1 MSSRGGLTVFL
12 VGEGPH
18 DIGDL
23 ADHPTYRRGR
33 EGFLQ
38 PVVRRLVGA
47 DVTFDGQKIT
57 QLPSKRLGDAASA
70 IQRRAGQ
77 ALSLANASGADMVV
91 FATDLDRTGGAGASA
106 TERRRGWRKRSDDI
120 QAGFDAACAKTPG
133 LAHTR
138 AVAAI
143 PCRMVES
150 WALGDRCAVAS
161 AAEGALGCEWSD
173 PEALWGKESDSSSSH
188 PKCVLD
194 RALGRKHTRE
204 DLAAIAQAAD
214 IDTLV
219 GQCPLSFKPF
229 ARAFRWRTGPRPS

>member
-1 MSSRGGLTVFL
+1 L

-38 PVVRRLVGA
+38 PVVRRLAGSG
-47 DVTFDGQKIT
+47 VTFDGQKIT

-70 IQRRAGQ
+70 MRRRAGQ
-77 ALSLANASGADMVV
+77 ALSLANANGADMVV
-91 FATDLDRTGGAGASA
+91 FATDLDRTGGTRASA
-106 TERRRGWRKRSDDI
+106 TERRRRWKERSDDI
-120 QAGFDAACAKTPG
+120 QAGFDAARAQTPA
-133 LAHTR
+133 LACTR

-150 WALGDRCAVAS
+150 WALGDRRAVAS
-161 AAEGALGCEWSD
+161 VAEGALGCEWSE
-173 PEALWGKESDSSSSH
+173 PEALWGKEGDPSSSH
-188 PKCVLD
+188 PKCVID
-194 RALGRKHTRE
+194 RALGRRHTRE
-204 DLAAIAQAAD
+204 DLAAIAKAAD

-219 GQCPLSFKPF
+219 GRCPLSFKPF
-229 ARAFRWRTGPRPS
+229 ARAFRWRTGPKLS